1 MGTTITSACDAPD
14 RGVSISA
21 AAEALLALE
30 AEIEQLRADA
40 EMHYLKM
47 THALKKMSI
56 CREAIDK
63 TLLAAAGGV
72 RPRCPAGNFP
82 ELHSID

>member
-1 MGTTITSACDAPD
+1 MTTITSACDAPD
-14 RGVSISA
+14 RTVSISA

-30 AEIEQLRADA
+30 GEIKQLQIDA
-40 EMHYLKM
+40 ERHYIKM
-47 THALKKMSI
+47 TLAMQKMAI

-72 RPRCPAGNFP
+72 RPRCPVGNFP

>member
-1 MGTTITSACDAPD
+1 MSDACDAPD
-14 RGVSISA
+14 RTVSISA

-30 AEIEQLRADA
+30 GEIKQLQIDA
-40 EMHYLKM
+40 ERYYIKM
-47 THALKKMSI
+47 TLAMQKMAI

-72 RPRCPAGNFP
+72 RPRCPVGHFP

>member
-1 MGTTITSACDAPD
+1 MSDACEAPD
-14 RGVSISA
+14 RTVSISA
-21 AAEALLALE
+21 VAEALLALE
-30 AEIEQLRADA
+30 DEIKQLQIDA
-40 EMHYLKM
+40 ERHYIKM
-47 THALKKMSI
+47 TLAMQKMAI

-72 RPRCPAGNFP
+72 RPRCPTGHWP